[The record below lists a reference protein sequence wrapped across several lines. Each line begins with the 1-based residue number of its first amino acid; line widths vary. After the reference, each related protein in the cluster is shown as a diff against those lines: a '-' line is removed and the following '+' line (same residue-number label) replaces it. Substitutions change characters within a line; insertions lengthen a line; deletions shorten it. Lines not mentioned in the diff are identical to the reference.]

1 MSRNHYFQSEE
12 YVVKKNNWCI
22 DEKNVNIP
30 DQACIQFHGYQRSK
44 SMVDKRYYVPQAAP
58 KNPNEHRHYVDIYQH
73 MTNPQQIK
81 QFDLRFSHNVEG
93 LRGN

>member
-1 MSRNHYFQSEE
+1 
-12 YVVKKNNWCI
+12 
-22 DEKNVNIP
+22 
-30 DQACIQFHGYQRSK
+30 
-44 SMVDKRYYVPQAAP
+44 MVDKRYYVPQAAP
-58 KNPNEHRHYVDIYQH
+58 KNPNEHHHYVDIYQH